1 MKPILVLRRFLTF
14 ALLFSLLFLFYGC
27 LQPFIKKNAIDTG
40 SEKTQVNIIDSDPHD
55 ETASIIHSENT
66 EADSPE
72 DKESDEIKETNPPA
86 KKPEKEK
93 EPFSPDKKFQPIL
106 DNALEFCQAAQ
117 EFWQKGEL
125 ESALE
130 ALDRAYALILDIDT
144 YDKPKLIQQKED
156 LRFLI
161 SKRILEIYASRNIVT
176 NGNHNAI
183 PLVMN
188 KYIQNEID
196 LFTKGKEKSYFIES
210 YRRSGMFRPRIVQ
223 ALKAAGLPEELSW
236 LPLIESG
243 FKVRALSRARALGL
257 WQFIPSTGYKFGL
270 NRDKFIDER
279 LDPVK
284 ATKAAIEY
292 LKELH
297 HIFGDWSTVLAAY
310 NCGEGKVLRVIRK
323 QNVNYLDNFW
333 DLYERLPFET
343 ARYVPR
349 FLATLQIINNPEKY
363 ELDLTQT
370 DPPLEYETVDIS
382 KQVHLKNVAKSID
395 VSPKLLELLNPELRY
410 KILPPEKYALK
421 IPPGS
426 SEILLSSLDEIPV
439 SSPPARTFVY
449 HRIKRGETLSVI
461 ARRYKTSVWRIKRAN
476 NLRRSNF
483 IIAGRLLK
491 IPFRGYKY
499 PVKKKRKTRYKKRYT
514 HRVISG
520 DSLWI
525 IAKRYGTTTQEIRKL
540 NNLSG
545 TALHI
550 GQIIK
555 LPTHRNAVVS
565 KNGLK
570 AYEVKEGDTPFTIA
584 KQNNMSLDRLL
595 KINKLTAGSKIYP
608 GQQLYV
614 E

>member
-1 MKPILVLRRFLTF
+1 MLSKFLTF
-14 ALLFSLLFLFYGC
+14 ALLSSLLFLLCGC
-27 LQPFIKKNAIDTG
+27 LQPFTKKNIVQDTIPEETETNIPD
-40 SEKTQVNIIDSDPHD
+40 SNPQTDPALNVN
-55 ETASIIHSENT
+55 
-66 EADSPE
+66 PE
-72 DKESDEIKETNPPA
+72 DKKADVLEGEQVSKDEQKDD
-86 KKPEKEK
+86 KKGKNSPTQTKEK
-93 EPFSPDKKFQPIL
+93 EPFSPYKKFQPIL

-125 ESALE
+125 DSALE

-161 SKRILEIYASRNIVT
+161 SKRILEIYASRHIVV

-196 LFTKGKEKSYFIES
+196 SFTTGKEKDYFIES
-210 YRRSGMFRPRIVQ
+210 HRRSGMYRTKIIK
-223 ALKAAGLPEELSW
+223 ALEAAGLPVELSW

-270 NRDKFIDER
+270 KRDKFIDER
-279 LDPVK
+279 LDPDK
-284 ATKAAIEY
+284 STTAAIEY

-297 HIFGDWSTVLAAY
+297 QIFGDWSTVLAAY
-310 NCGEGKVLRVIRK
+310 NCGEGKVLSVIRK

-349 FLATLQIINNPEKY
+349 FFATLQIMKDPEKY
-363 ELDLTQT
+363 GLDLTQT
-370 DPPLEYETVDIS
+370 DQPLEYESVEIS
-382 KQVHLKNVAKSID
+382 KQVHLKNVAKRID
-395 VSPKLLELLNPELRY
+395 ISLKKLALLNPELRY
-410 KILPPEKYALK
+410 KILPAEKYTLRL
-421 IPPGS
+421 PPGS
-426 SEILLSSLDEIPV
+426 AKTLLSKLDEIPV

-476 NLRRSNF
+476 NLRRSNY

-491 IPFRGYKY
+491 IPLRGYKY
-499 PVKKKRKTRYKKRYT
+499 PARKKVKRKYRKRYVHKVT
-514 HRVISG
+514 SG

-525 IAKRYGTTTQEIRKL
+525 IAKRYGTTTQEIQKL
-540 NNLSG
+540 NNLSS
-545 TALHI
+545 TDLSI
-550 GQIIK
+550 GQVIK
-555 LPTHRNAVVS
+555 LPLRNNKA
-565 KNGLK
+565 KLKDGLK
-570 AYEVKEGDTPFTIA
+570 AYEVKIGDTPFIIA
-584 KQNNMSLDRLL
+584 KQHNMSLDRLL